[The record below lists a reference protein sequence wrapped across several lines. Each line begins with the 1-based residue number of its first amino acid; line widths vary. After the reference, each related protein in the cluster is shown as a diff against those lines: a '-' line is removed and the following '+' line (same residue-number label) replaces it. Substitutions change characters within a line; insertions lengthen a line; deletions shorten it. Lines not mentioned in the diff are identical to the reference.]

1 MSPAVLLLL
10 IGAGLLGSAFFAG
23 TEIAIISCN
32 RLRMHNLS
40 QSGDR
45 AARMV
50 EGFLDNRR
58 RMVTATLIGTNF
70 SNIGAASAATA
81 LFTLLAGNRGSLLAI
96 LVVTPL
102 ILVFG
107 EIVPK
112 AFFRQYADGVCV
124 RIAPSLRL
132 LYRLLSPLVVIADAA
147 ATALL
152 ALAGSRR
159 STKNA
164 YVTRDE
170 LLVLV
175 GEGERLGLLRAD
187 GRQMIH
193 RTFTLSQNQVR
204 NIMVPLVD
212 VCALPEETPIPE
224 ALARIADWGHSRIPI
239 YRGRIDHIVGMLY
252 VFDLLA
258 YPEDATVGEVMHPAY
273 FVPESKGL
281 QQLLIEMKQSRMH
294 LAVAVDEFGGAS
306 GIVTLEDTLEKIVGE
321 IRDEYDRR
329 LVRISPGSGGWTILD
344 ARTPLEE
351 LQRAG
356 IGLPAGEYETLGG
369 YLTLRLGR
377 IPAAGERCTS
387 DGWEFEILEADP
399 RRVIR
404 ARARPHGA
412 PPATGG

>member
-1 MSPAVLLLL
+1 MNGAAFLLL
-10 IGAGLLGSAFFAG
+10 IVAGLLGTAFFSG
-23 TEIAIISCN
+23 TEIAIITCN

-40 QSGDR
+40 RAGDR
-45 AARMV
+45 SARMV

-70 SNIGAASAATA
+70 CGVGAAAAATGF
-81 LFTLLAGNRGSLLAI
+81 FTLLLGGRGPLLAT

-112 AFFRQYADGVCV
+112 AFFRKYADGVCL
-124 RIAPSLRL
+124 RIAPTIRL

-152 ALAGSRR
+152 AVAGSRP

-164 YVTRDE
+164 YVTREE

-193 RTFTLSQNQVR
+193 RAFTLSETQVR

-212 VCALPEETPIPE
+212 VCALPEETSVPE
-224 ALARIADWGHSRIPI
+224 ALARIADWGHSRIPV

-252 VFDLLA
+252 VFDLLTH
-258 YPEDATVGEVMHPAY
+258 PEGTTVGEVMHPVY

-281 QQLLIEMKQSRMH
+281 QQLLVEMKQSRMH
-294 LAVAVDEFGGAS
+294 LAVVVDEFGGAS

-321 IRDEYDRR
+321 IRDEYDRAPAW
-329 LVRISPGSGGWTILD
+329 ISPGGGEWTILD
-344 ARTPLEE
+344 ARIPVEDA
-351 LQRAG
+351 QRAG

-369 YLTLRLGR
+369 YLVVRLGR
-377 IPAAGERCTS
+377 IPGAGELHRL
-387 DGWEFEILEADP
+387 DGWEFDILEADP
-399 RRVIR
+399 RRVVR
-404 ARARPHGA
+404 VRARPGS
-412 PPATGG
+412 PTTG